1 MNKSDF
7 RKLLNSGFVIMDGAT
22 GSNLVKSGFGPGMCP
37 EKWIME
43 HPDVLI
49 SLQKEYVKAGSDI
62 ILAPTFTANRIKL
75 AEYGLEDQIVEIN
88 EKLVSLSK
96 EAAEGKALVAADIS
110 MTGVSLKPIGP
121 MDFEELV
128 DVYKEQISI
137 LVKAGVDLIDIE
149 TMMSLQE
156 ARAAVIAAKE
166 VCDLPII
173 CTLTFENDG
182 RTLYGTDAVTA
193 AVTLEALGV
202 EAVGANC
209 SSGPKNMSE
218 VLRKMNEAVSVPI
231 IAKPNAGLPTLNE
244 EGKTVYS
251 LSAEEFAEE
260 SELLI
265 EAGAT
270 VLGGCCGTEPSHIAA
285 LKRLCESASFKVK
298 KTING
303 QRFLSSERKTL
314 SFGLVDRFII
324 VGERINPT
332 GKKTLQAE
340 LSEGKLDTVLRFAEE
355 QESEG
360 ALVLDIN
367 VGMGG
372 INESDTMLNV
382 LDAVT
387 VHSSLPLSID
397 TSSPEVLENALR
409 RYPGRAL
416 VNSISAES
424 SVMLPKLKIA
434 RKYGAMIIILPL
446 KDSGLPKNVEERIEN
461 INTVLE
467 EAYKIGFRDEDIVID
482 GLVSTVAASPDA
494 AVDVLKTIAYA
505 KGKGLATTCGLSNIS
520 FGLPQRP
527 FVNTAFLTMAIEVG
541 LTMAIMNPMQEML
554 VNAALSADLLKN
566 KKDSAN
572 RYIERM
578 NSREYSTLSSS
589 QKVVLESSQVSDI
602 LFDDVLKGNADIII
616 EHVNETLKKQITAEE
631 ILNNSLLP
639 AIDKV
644 GEYFNSGKYFLP
656 QLISSAETMKKAIES
671 IEPLLASNEQNG
683 SLPTVVLA
691 TVKGDIH
698 DIGKNLVGLML
709 KNHGF
714 KVIDL
719 GKDVDAETIVN
730 TAMEKQA
737 SIIGLSA
744 LMTTTMVNMKEVISL
759 AHDKIP
765 NVKVMIGGAVITEE
779 YAVEIGADGY
789 SKDAADAV
797 LVAKKLAN

>member
-7 RKLLNSGFVIMDGAT
+7 RKLLKSGFVIMDGAT

-193 AVTLEALGV
+193 GVTLEALGV

-251 LSAEEFAEE
+251 LSAAEFAEE

-285 LKRLCESASFKVK
+285 LKQLCESVSFKLK

-314 SFGLVDRFII
+314 SFGLDDRFII

-340 LSEGKLDTVLRFAEE
+340 LREGKLDTVLRFAEE
-355 QESEG
+355 QEREG

-382 LDAVT
+382 IDAVT

-416 VNSISAES
+416 VNSVSAES

-578 NSREYSTLSSS
+578 NSREYSTFSSS

-644 GEYFNSGKYFLP
+644 GDYFNSGKYFLP

-759 AHDKIP
+759 AHEKIP